1 MMPPFSQNFITFQKI
16 KNINHYSS
24 KRYVQARAKHIVFGH
39 FSGRFL
45 LIFLPFLCRVRRN
58 AAGISHIAAA
68 GKKTFANGV
77 SKTCS
82 QMYFLRSYCGLS
94 CLTYC
99 EN

>member
-1 MMPPFSQNFITFQKI
+1 MFRQEQNTSFSAIFT
-16 KNINHYSS
+16 
-24 KRYVQARAKHIVFGH
+24 AVFCS
-39 FSGRFL
+39 FFCRFYAGSEE
-45 LIFLPFLCRVRRN
+45 N

>member
-24 KRYVQARAKHIVFGH
+24 KRHVQARAKHIVFGH

-45 LIFLPFLCRVRRN
+45 LIFLPFLCRVRRKRSRDLTYC
-58 AAGISHIAAA
+58 GCRE
-68 GKKTFANGV
+68 KTFANGV